1 MTPLLQISNLSINF
15 KIRKS
20 DFRAVKNFNLSIH
33 ENQVAGLVG
42 ESGSGK
48 SVTAL
53 SIMRLLP
60 EPKAHFSPESSIVFN
75 GLDVLKAEPKQLREL
90 RGNEIA
96 MIFQE
101 PMTSLNPYHRVGN
114 QIIESIQL
122 HKAQSK
128 TEAIA
133 EAKKLMSLVEIP
145 DVDRRFLSYPHELS
159 GGQRQRIM
167 IAMALANK
175 PKLLIADEPTTALD
189 VTIQAQ
195 ILDLMTRLKDEIGM
209 SILFITHDLGLIE
222 RFSDTITVMQ
232 EGRVVEQGIT
242 REVFADP
249 QHGYTQ
255 KLINAEPSAKQ
266 EMAEPDQPIMEVK
279 NLNVFYPLPKK
290 SLFKQ
295 EFFHAVKDVNFV
307 IPRNSTIGLVG
318 ESGSGK
324 STLGKALASLINYE
338 GSVTYQGNNVANLT
352 AKESKSLKKDIQII
366 FQDPYGSLSPRMTI
380 GEIVGEG
387 LDVHFSLSAQ
397 EKEERIADCLH
408 AVEINPDHRFKYP
421 HEFSGG
427 QRQRVA
433 IARSLILNPAFM
445 ILDEPTSALDRSI
458 QIQVIELLK
467 SLQEKFQLTYLF
479 ISHDLKVVRSMSDYI
494 FVMQNGV
501 IVESGL
507 ADQVFSKPEQDYTYK
522 LLNAA
527 LKYSTV

>member
-96 MIFQE
+96 MIIQE
-101 PMTSLNPYHRVGN
+101 PMTSLNPFHRVGN

-195 ILDLMTRLKDEIGM
+195 ILDLMTRLKD
-209 SILFITHDLGLIE
+209 
-222 RFSDTITVMQ
+222 
-232 EGRVVEQGIT
+232 
-242 REVFADP
+242 
-249 QHGYTQ
+249 
-255 KLINAEPSAKQ
+255 
-266 EMAEPDQPIMEVK
+266 
-279 NLNVFYPLPKK
+279 
-290 SLFKQ
+290 
-295 EFFHAVKDVNFV
+295 
-307 IPRNSTIGLVG
+307 
-318 ESGSGK
+318 
-324 STLGKALASLINYE
+324 
-338 GSVTYQGNNVANLT
+338 
-352 AKESKSLKKDIQII
+352 
-366 FQDPYGSLSPRMTI
+366 
-380 GEIVGEG
+380 
-387 LDVHFSLSAQ
+387 
-397 EKEERIADCLH
+397 
-408 AVEINPDHRFKYP
+408 
-421 HEFSGG
+421 
-427 QRQRVA
+427 
-433 IARSLILNPAFM
+433 
-445 ILDEPTSALDRSI
+445 
-458 QIQVIELLK
+458 
-467 SLQEKFQLTYLF
+467 
-479 ISHDLKVVRSMSDYI
+479 
-494 FVMQNGV
+494 
-501 IVESGL
+501 
-507 ADQVFSKPEQDYTYK
+507 
-522 LLNAA
+522 
-527 LKYSTV
+527 

>member
-266 EMAEPDQPIMEVK
+266 VMAEPDQPIMEVK
-279 NLNVFYPLPKK
+279 NLNDFYPLPKK
-290 SLFKQ
+290 SQIKQ
-295 EFFHAVKDVNFV
+295 EF
-307 IPRNSTIGLVG
+307 L
-318 ESGSGK
+318 
-324 STLGKALASLINYE
+324 Y
-338 GSVTYQGNNVANLT
+338 
-352 AKESKSLKKDIQII
+352 
-366 FQDPYGSLSPRMTI
+366 
-380 GEIVGEG
+380 
-387 LDVHFSLSAQ
+387 
-397 EKEERIADCLH
+397 
-408 AVEINPDHRFKYP
+408 
-421 HEFSGG
+421 
-427 QRQRVA
+427 
-433 IARSLILNPAFM
+433 
-445 ILDEPTSALDRSI
+445 
-458 QIQVIELLK
+458 
-467 SLQEKFQLTYLF
+467 
-479 ISHDLKVVRSMSDYI
+479 
-494 FVMQNGV
+494 
-501 IVESGL
+501 
-507 ADQVFSKPEQDYTYK
+507 
-522 LLNAA
+522 
-527 LKYSTV
+527 

>member
-1 MTPLLQISNLSINF
+1 MKPLLQISNLSINF

-20 DFRAVKNFNLSIH
+20 DFRAVKNLNLSIH

-48 SVTAL
+48 SVTAM

-75 GLDVLKAEPKQLREL
+75 GLDVLKAQPKQLREL

-128 TEAIA
+128 TEAII

-195 ILDLMTRLKDEIGM
+195 ILDLMTKLKDEIGM

-242 REVFADP
+242 KEVFADP
-249 QHGYTQ
+249 QHEYTQ

-279 NLNVFYPLPKK
+279 NLNVF
-290 SLFKQ
+290 
-295 EFFHAVKDVNFV
+295 
-307 IPRNSTIGLVG
+307 
-318 ESGSGK
+318 
-324 STLGKALASLINYE
+324 
-338 GSVTYQGNNVANLT
+338 
-352 AKESKSLKKDIQII
+352 
-366 FQDPYGSLSPRMTI
+366 
-380 GEIVGEG
+380 
-387 LDVHFSLSAQ
+387 
-397 EKEERIADCLH
+397 
-408 AVEINPDHRFKYP
+408 
-421 HEFSGG
+421 
-427 QRQRVA
+427 
-433 IARSLILNPAFM
+433 
-445 ILDEPTSALDRSI
+445 
-458 QIQVIELLK
+458 
-467 SLQEKFQLTYLF
+467 
-479 ISHDLKVVRSMSDYI
+479 
-494 FVMQNGV
+494 
-501 IVESGL
+501 
-507 ADQVFSKPEQDYTYK
+507 
-522 LLNAA
+522 
-527 LKYSTV
+527 

>member
-1 MTPLLQISNLSINF
+1 MKHLLQISNLSITF
-15 KIRKS
+15 RVRKTE
-20 DFRAVKNFNLSIH
+20 FEAVKNLNLTIE

-48 SVTAL
+48 SVTAM

-60 EPKAHFSPESSIVFN
+60 EPKAKFSSESSIIFN
-75 GLDVLKAEPKQLREL
+75 GEDVLKASPKELRQL

-101 PMTSLNPYHRVGN
+101 PMTSLNPYHRVGD

-122 HKAQSK
+122 HKSQPKFNA
-128 TEAIA
+128 TI
-133 EAKKLMSLVEIP
+133 EAKELMSLVEIP
-145 DVDRRFLSYPHELS
+145 EVDRRFSSYPHELS

-195 ILDLMTRLKDEIGM
+195 ILDLMTKLKNEIGM
-209 SILFITHDLGLIE
+209 SVLFITHDLGLIE

-242 REVFADP
+242 SEVFSNP
-249 QHGYTQ
+249 QHEYTQ
-255 KLINAEPSAKQ
+255 KLINAEPSAKK
-266 EMAEPDQPIMEVK
+266 EIITSEAPIISVK
-279 NLNVFYPLPKK
+279 NLNVFYPLPKTK
-290 SLFKQ
+290 LFKK
-295 EFFHAVKDVNFV
+295 EFFHAVKDVNFS
-307 IPRNSTIGLVG
+307 IPTNSTIGLVG

-324 STLGKALASLINYE
+324 STLGKALAGLINYE
-338 GSVTYQGNNVANLT
+338 GSVEYQGNITEDLNP
-352 AKESKSLKKDIQII
+352 KQSKALKKDIQII

-387 LDVHFSLSAQ
+387 LDVHFLLNSK
-397 EKEERIADCLH
+397 EKEDRIAECLK

-467 SLQEKFQLTYLF
+467 NLQDKFQLTYLF

-501 IVESGL
+501 IVESGS
-507 ADQVFSKPEQDYTYK
+507 ADQVFSNPEQDYTDK

-527 LKYSTV
+527 LKYSTA